1 MWKKYKLKKNQEV
14 RSEFENW
21 VREEREFNKHC
32 QGTGGGPSLKT
43 PQHYDPDVHGQR
55 FTHLIPL
62 QTSWNTLTTRQSVLP
77 ATATAPATTCAS
89 CPTFPPAPTSA
100 LTSAPTLAPHPTSSS
115 ASATGFTLS
124 TVDISHNVDVPVL
137 EFSDPDGPT
146 EVIEEVLNA
155 QNILE
160 CQEFERRDRELSEQE
175 RSRANIQSMD
185 TSPTPSLPTPP
196 RVPIFRHY
204 DSPPAPPIC
213 TQTTHTPIPTPAH
226 TPATVPTPAPATVPT
241 PAPATTHAPIPPPSA
256 TPRSREN
263 SGASQRGR
271 GRRRIHTTRE
281 EVAVASAEYYREML
295 RMQRINMDLHRQQI
309 EAQIRSNREEDER
322 KKEQHRKEMELLDI
336 KKEIAKKQLE
346 NISNSNNVNLSL

>member
-1 MWKKYKLKKNQEV
+1 M
-14 RSEFENW
+14 
-21 VREEREFNKHC
+21 
-32 QGTGGGPSLKT
+32 
-43 PQHYDPDVHGQR
+43 
-55 FTHLIPL
+55 
-62 QTSWNTLTTRQSVLP
+62 
-77 ATATAPATTCAS
+77 
-89 CPTFPPAPTSA
+89 
-100 LTSAPTLAPHPTSSS
+100 
-115 ASATGFTLS
+115 
-124 TVDISHNVDVPVL
+124 
-137 EFSDPDGPT
+137 
-146 EVIEEVLNA
+146 
-155 QNILE
+155 
-160 CQEFERRDRELSEQE
+160 
-175 RSRANIQSMD
+175 
-185 TSPTPSLPTPP
+185 
-196 RVPIFRHY
+196 
-204 DSPPAPPIC
+204 C
-213 TQTTHTPIPTPAH
+213 TQTTHTPIPTPAP

-241 PAPATTHAPIPPPSA
+241 PAPATTHAPIPPPAA